1 MRILGIDPGLQV
13 CGYAC
18 LETDEGKEKIIEAGV
33 YRTSSR
39 LPIETKLNQIAEDTR
54 ALLKK
59 FRPDIVAVEELYS
72 HYAHPKTAILMGHA
86 RGVILQSCAES
97 AIEVRSFSATRIK
110 KSITGNGRA
119 SKQQMQRAIQGLL
132 SLPALPEPDDV
143 ADAIA
148 AALCCANSLKGFDS
162 YLVTGGM
169 SDERRATDDAYDSQ
183 D

>member
-18 LETDEGKEKIIEAGV
+18 LDAEAGEEKLIEAGV
-33 YRTSSR
+33 IRTEGGV
-39 LPIETKLNQIAEDTR
+39 PIEQKLNRIAEDAR
-54 ALLKK
+54 SLLESFK
-59 FRPDIVAVEELYS
+59 PDVVAVEELYS

-86 RGVILQSCAES
+86 RGVILQKCAEA

-119 SKQQMQRAIQGLL
+119 SKEQMQRTIQTLL
-132 SLPALPEPDDV
+132 CLPRPPEPPDV

-148 AALCCANSLKGFDS
+148 AALCCANSKI
-162 YLVTGGM
+162 VN
-169 SDERRATDDAYDSQ
+169 RP
-183 D
+183 